1 MATATKFD
9 WMTCDEPAEMARMV
23 RAASKRKKSLALEEY
38 HKIYPDLKV
47 GAYDESTGPDWFVD
61 DFCCICAG
69 CEKEEYKQARCN
81 ILREIFPPPTL
92 TFDPAWR
99 TPTVIGLAQR
109 IDGQG
114 ESVRCS
120 VCYGTGTR
128 NVFTDRERDCNNCGG
143 TGKLTVL
150 SEPDFSA
157 MPILADALEE
167 AGCED
172 EQILRHCRGIPARC
186 DGGCEFHPE
195 WGLFCTYEMAGP
207 DSRWVTCKRC
217 AGSGEKEPQP
227 HLRGCWVIDLILER
241 E

>member
-172 EQILRHCRGIPARC
+172 ERVLRHCRKTYNPCTVSYRYILHDWC
-186 DGGCEFHPE
+186 DGSPINERGNEC
-195 WGLFCTYEMAGP
+195 
-207 DSRWVTCKRC
+207 
-217 AGSGEKEPQP
+217 Q
-227 HLRGCWVIDLILER
+227 HLRGCWVVDLILGNE
-241 E
+241 